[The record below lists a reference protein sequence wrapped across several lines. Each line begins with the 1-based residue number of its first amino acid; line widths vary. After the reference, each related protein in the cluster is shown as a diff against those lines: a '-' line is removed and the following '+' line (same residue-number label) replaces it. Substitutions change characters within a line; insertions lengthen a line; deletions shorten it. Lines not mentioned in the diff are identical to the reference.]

1 MTRLPIKHE
10 CMWPSCHALVA
21 LDRWGCR
28 EHWYRLPSN
37 LRSWIGRAYR
47 TGLREGNHPNRS
59 YALAHHAAIAWAA
72 AFEHGRP
79 LPHFGP
85 NPYHQRQAV
94 TAHDNDDE
102 NEDSDAR

>member
-47 TGLREGNHPNRS
+47 SGLRAGNHPNRS
-59 YALAHHAAIAWAA
+59 YAQAHHAALAWIA
-72 AFEHGRP
+72 AFEQGRP

-85 NPYHQRQAV
+85 TLYRAEAL
-94 TAHDNDDE
+94 TMDE
-102 NEDSDAR
+102 NEHDDEERNAR